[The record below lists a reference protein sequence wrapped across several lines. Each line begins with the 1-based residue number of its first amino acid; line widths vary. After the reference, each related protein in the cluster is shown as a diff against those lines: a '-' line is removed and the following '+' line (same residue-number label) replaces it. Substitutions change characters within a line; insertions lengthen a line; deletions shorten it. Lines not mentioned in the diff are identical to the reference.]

1 MPQTNACELEG
12 KEMTTQKSPE
22 EIINECLLMDPSQF
36 FTLRDEM
43 DSRKYSSWIASIKE
57 KLISAI
63 KAERENIQHT
73 YKQQNIRM
81 TNNRL
86 VLPPRRVIGMGTDVD
101 VYNGGFNACLDLIEK
116 GKNTMSKTRSDIIDL
131 IFDKECKRRKIKTD
145 GDYYHEVRDF
155 FHAGWHAC
163 EERAEEESYLEG
175 DTKEKS

>member
-101 VYNGGFNACLDLIEK
+101 VYNGGFNACLELIEK
-116 GKNTMSKTRSDIIDL
+116 GEI
-131 IFDKECKRRKIKTD
+131 E
-145 GDYYHEVRDF
+145 
-155 FHAGWHAC
+155 
-163 EERAEEESYLEG
+163 
-175 DTKEKS
+175 